1 MTSRLRVPTPA
12 RPLAVVVALVGVF
25 LSLSGGAL
33 WFTMDVMPIDD
44 LGSIDVAVLILA
56 GAMGQRLVL
65 PRAHGRSTTMVVA
78 VVGALALLHASP
90 VLAVAAVSTG
100 WAVDAV
106 LARRS
111 DRRVRVRTLAAG
123 AVSAW
128 GFAGFTAA
136 AGTTDVLDATVGA
149 SGTTLLAVIVA
160 WSFLIL
166 VTPAIETLELH
177 LRGEPTRRLRYRDLL
192 HAGWQSN
199 TVLAATAT
207 LGALAYPT
215 LGAFTV
221 PLMAL
226 PLLAAK
232 LGFDRNTE
240 IRTTYSQTLRAMSRL
255 PEQLGAVESGHG
267 VRVGALAGHTAAR
280 LGFTADVVTD
290 VERAGHLHELG
301 RIRSENGFELEP
313 EEVAAAGSAIVRE
326 AGGLDRVADLIDA
339 HRGPVRVGDELAW
352 VGGAVI
358 RLACEL
364 DQRMTENGGRL
375 RAADELWLRGQGVED
390 RVAEALIESVRD
402 QAELVG

>member
-1 MTSRLRVPTPA
+1 MPT
-12 RPLAVVVALVGVF
+12 RPWAIAAAVAVVLVSALA
-25 LSLSGGAL
+25 GAL
-33 WFTMDVMPIDD
+33 WFIMDVMPVDD
-44 LGSIDVAVLILA
+44 LGAVDVAVLVLA
-56 GAMGQRLVL
+56 GALGQRLVL

-78 VVGALALLHASP
+78 VVGALALLNASP
-90 VLAVAAVSTG
+90 VLAVLAVAAG
-100 WAVDAV
+100 WVVDAV
-106 LARRS
+106 IARRN
-111 DRRVRVRTLAAG
+111 DQRVRIGTLAAA

-128 GFAGFTAA
+128 GFAGITAA
-136 AGTTDVLDATVGA
+136 AGSSDILAGTVGA
-149 SGTTLLAVIVA
+149 SGTTVLAVIVA
-160 WSFLIL
+160 WAFLVL
-166 VTPAIETLELH
+166 ATPAIETLELH

-192 HAGWQSN
+192 LAGWQSN

-215 LGAFTV
+215 LGVFTV

-255 PEQLGAVESGHG
+255 PEQLGAVDAGHG
-267 VRVGALAGHTAAR
+267 VRVGALAGHAAAR

-301 RIRSENGFELEP
+301 RIRSENGFELEL
-313 EEVAAAGSAIVRE
+313 EAVASAGSAIVRE

-364 DQRMTENGGRL
+364 DQRMATNDGRL

-390 RVAEALIESVRD
+390 RVAEAIIESVRD
-402 QAELVG
+402 QSELVG